1 MKKYKENFQFRFEFV
16 EIEKKTL
23 SDFKMNSID
32 FPLKY
37 IKLKFKKFLL
47 IEY

>member
-16 EIEKKTL
+16 EIEEKTL
-23 SDFKMNSID
+23 SYFKMNSID
-32 FPLKY
+32 LPLKY
-37 IKLKFKKFLL
+37 IKFKFKKFLL